1 MTNILASITNLMA
14 ISVNFSTDSLGEPFF
29 AIGSVILSL
38 ISIAVPLLIIIGVR
52 KHGGGSR
59 RREIFRDNVNLS
71 SDDSEDSSVI
81 FEDTSAMHA
90 SATKSKKQY
99 CRYCGAEIGDNAKF
113 CENCGAHVME

>member
-1 MTNILASITNLMA
+1 MA
-14 ISVNFSTDSLGEPFF
+14 ISVNFSTDSLSEPFF
-29 AIGSVILSL
+29 AIASVILSL

-59 RREIFRDNVNLS
+59 RTEIFRDNVNLN
-71 SDDSEDSSVI
+71 SDDSEDSGVI
-81 FEDTSAMHA
+81 FEDTSAMHTN
-90 SATKSKKQY
+90 ATKSQKQY